1 MSKPFNT
8 VSEVSPMV
16 FLRLEEKIRYLQI
29 AFNVP
34 MADVE
39 RMIMYVPRDKRILIE
54 AGTPFIKRYGVNGIQ
69 KLVSLWSGYIV
80 ADIKVA
86 DGAKEEVEMA
96 WQAGAHAIT
105 VLGNSST
112 ETLNTFVKTC
122 ENLGMDSMVDMI
134 HVDVPLKVL
143 RPMRKPPTV
152 AILHKGRDE
161 ETTRGKV
168 IQYKH
173 ITKVKSKYD
182 ILISAAGGVDLR
194 EAQSA
199 AFNGAD
205 IVVVNVVPSGSPWKG
220 ITPEQDIAS
229 LAHQFL
235 ESIE

>member
-1 MSKPFNT
+1 
-8 VSEVSPMV
+8 
-16 FLRLEEKIRYLQI
+16 
-29 AFNVP
+29 

-39 RMIMYVPRDKRILIE
+39 RMITHVPRDRRILIE
-54 AGTPFIKRYGVNGIQ
+54 AGTPFVKRYGTEGIQ
-69 KLVSLWSGYIV
+69 KLAALWNGYIV

-105 VLGNSST
+105 ALGNSST
-112 ETLNTFVKTC
+112 ETLNIFVQTC
-122 ENLGMDSMVDMI
+122 ESLGMDSMVDMI
-134 HVDVPLKVL
+134 RVDMPLKVL
-143 RPMRKPPTV
+143 RPMKKPPTV
-152 AILHKGRDE
+152 AILHRGRDE

-173 ITKVKSKYD
+173 ITKIKSKYD

-205 IVVVNVVPSGSPWKG
+205 IVVVNVVPFGSPWKG
-220 ITPEQDIAS
+220 ITPEQDIAA
-229 LAHQFL
+229 LAYQFL
-235 ESIE
+235 KTIE